1 MLDDLK
7 KSIDV
12 VIAPWQDSAYYDD
25 AEKLMY
31 IFWDENTIFRRLFEK
46 LELSEV
52 VELAV
57 GHGRHAE
64 LVAAR
69 AGELVVMDVFEENLD
84 FCRERLK
91 LFNNIEFQKCEG
103 ATFDG
108 VDDGWATSIFC
119 YDAMVHFSPDIV
131 ESYLNDTYRVLKP
144 GGMALYHHSN
154 YPATEDQH
162 YGQNPHARN
171 SMTMELF
178 GSFCEQSNLRVIE
191 SIVIDWGGVEGLDC
205 ITLVKKDN

>member
-1 MLDDLK
+1 MLDNLK

-12 VIAPWQDSAYYDD
+12 VIAPWQDSTYYDD

-31 IFWDENTIFRRLFEK
+31 IFWNESTIFRRLFEN
-46 LELSEV
+46 LDLSQV

-69 AGELVVMDVFEENLD
+69 ADEVVVMDVFEENLN
-84 FCRERLK
+84 FCRKRLK
-91 LFNNIEFQKCEG
+91 HFNNIKFQKCEG
-103 ATFDG
+103 ANFDG
-108 VDDGWATSIFC
+108 VGDDWATSIYC

-131 ESYLNDTYRVLKP
+131 ESYLNDTYRILKP
-144 GGMALYHHSN
+144 DGMALYHHSN
-154 YPATEDQH
+154 YPATKEQH

-171 SMTMELF
+171 RMTKELF
-178 GSFCEQSNLRVIE
+178 GSLCEQSNLRVIE

-205 ITLVKKDN
+205 ITLVEKIC

>member
-46 LELSEV
+46 LELSQV

-69 AGELVVMDVFEENLD
+69 AGELVVMDVFEEKFRFL
-84 FCRERLK
+84 
-91 LFNNIEFQKCEG
+91 
-103 ATFDG
+103 
-108 VDDGWATSIFC
+108 
-119 YDAMVHFSPDIV
+119 
-131 ESYLNDTYRVLKP
+131 
-144 GGMALYHHSN
+144 
-154 YPATEDQH
+154 
-162 YGQNPHARN
+162 
-171 SMTMELF
+171 
-178 GSFCEQSNLRVIE
+178 
-191 SIVIDWGGVEGLDC
+191 
-205 ITLVKKDN
+205 